1 VSESGEISVGRPDVS
16 PSLPSHTRGVRAG
29 NSRGNYRRQ
38 RGHLPDGRSTAAR
51 STGIDPGSHEPIAP
65 GMPNLSPA

>member
-1 VSESGEISVGRPDVS
+1 MNGEISVGRPDVS
-16 PSLPSHTRGVRAG
+16 PSLPSHTKGISEG
-29 NSRGNYRRQ
+29 NALGNYDKQ

-51 STGIDPGSHEPIAP
+51 STGINARKRDPIAP

>member
-1 VSESGEISVGRPDVS
+1 MSAHIRVGRPDVE
-16 PSLPSHTRGVRAG
+16 PSAPSHTKGVGAG
-29 NSRGNYRRQ
+29 NARGNYDKQ

-51 STGIDPGSHEPIAP
+51 STGINPRSREPIAP